1 MGHNPSASVSPT
13 PTAPARESMIQ
24 GWAVANDNHHPDTS
38 PRWAWIEWLLIAVAV
53 LAALGWAVGTAW
65 LLLVG
70 A

>member
-1 MGHNPSASVSPT
+1 MGMKRST
-13 PTAPARESMIQ
+13 
-24 GWAVANDNHHPDTS
+24 VANDNHHPDMA
-38 PRWAWIEWLLIAVAV
+38 PRRGWLEWLLIAVAV